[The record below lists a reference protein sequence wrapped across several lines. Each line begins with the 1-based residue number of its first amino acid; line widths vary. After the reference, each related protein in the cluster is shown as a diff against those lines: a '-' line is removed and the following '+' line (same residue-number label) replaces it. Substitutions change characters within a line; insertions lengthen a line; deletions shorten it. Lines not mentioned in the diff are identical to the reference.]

1 MHPRSLGC
9 SMPQWKRISRLKAL
23 LTNRGNRFQHC
34 CVLLPFS
41 INIGVTWVTHGSS
54 SLCRNK
60 PTAPAW
66 MWQSPP
72 LTIFFLSDKRDRVCL
87 TWTQVY
93 KCFHFQ
99 GPCLFSM
106 QCSLTWL
113 PLLEGHHLFGTG
125 NIICKEVVG
134 YLFIQY
140 KCPPD
145 IVKYLEIN
153 CWYSIPSLLKEV
165 VDYVFASYAH
175 FFSVLLGYWNKKQR
189 PWVWKTT
196 AEK

>member
-9 SMPQWKRISRLKAL
+9 SMPQWKRISHLKAL
-23 LTNRGNRFQHC
+23 LTNRGNRVQHW

-41 INIGVTWVTHGSS
+41 INTGVMWVTYGAP

-66 MWQSPP
+66 TWQPP
-72 LTIFFLSDKRDRVCL
+72 SLSMLFLSDTGDRFGL

-99 GPCLFSM
+99 GLCLFSM

-113 PLLEGHHLFGTG
+113 TGLPLLEGHHLFGSG
-125 NIICKEVVG
+125 NIVCKELVG
-134 YLFIQY
+134 CLFIQY

-145 IVKYLEIN
+145 IVKYLEIS
-153 CWYSIPSLLKEV
+153 CWYSIP
-165 VDYVFASYAH
+165 H
-175 FFSVLLGYWNKKQR
+175 
-189 PWVWKTT
+189 P
-196 AEK
+196 